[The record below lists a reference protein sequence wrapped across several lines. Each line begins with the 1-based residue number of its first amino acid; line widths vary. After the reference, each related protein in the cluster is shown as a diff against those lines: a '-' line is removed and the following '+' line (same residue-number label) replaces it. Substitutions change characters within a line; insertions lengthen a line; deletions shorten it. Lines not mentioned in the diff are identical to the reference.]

1 MPHNSIVCVHVINIG
16 GFLKVLLADVYL
28 YMYFFS
34 VSNTSFLA
42 LKYNKKVKCL
52 DHWEFFLSVHHY
64 TLIFIIIYT
73 CNVKKFWIPNECVLD
88 FFFNILQ
95 NKLLNNT
102 KTLLKEAAERE
113 QRLLTENQDLKQRV
127 GQRSRSIQLGHWLS
141 YNYLMI
147 KEDNSVCDEAKYKYS
162 FSTLLMLRVISL
174 IFSWKKGAEI
184 EKLCEN

>member
-1 MPHNSIVCVHVINIG
+1 M
-16 GFLKVLLADVYL
+16 LLADVYL

-64 TLIFIIIYT
+64 TLIFIIKYT
-73 CNVKKFWIPNECVLD
+73 CNVKNFWIPNECVLD

>member
-1 MPHNSIVCVHVINIG
+1 MCTCDKYWRIFKSVASWRVHVHVLFQCVKHKFFGTEIQQKS
-16 GFLKVLLADVYL
+16 KVFGPLRV
-28 YMYFFS
+28 
-34 VSNTSFLA
+34 
-42 LKYNKKVKCL
+42 
-52 DHWEFFLSVHHY
+52 FLSVHHY
-64 TLIFIIIYT
+64 TLIFIIKYT
-73 CNVKKFWIPNECVLD
+73 CNVKNFWIPNEYVLD

-174 IFSWKKGAEI
+174 IFSWQKGAEI